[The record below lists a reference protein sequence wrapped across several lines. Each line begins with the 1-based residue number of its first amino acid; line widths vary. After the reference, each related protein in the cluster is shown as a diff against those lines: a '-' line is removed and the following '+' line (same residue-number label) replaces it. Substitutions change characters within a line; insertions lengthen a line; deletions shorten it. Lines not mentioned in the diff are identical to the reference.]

1 MPIAA
6 IVPFVRSCGA
16 GGRFVDRELL
26 IEIGVEEIPASWL
39 PGLTSQ
45 LATRLDESLR
55 VLRLP
60 PAAPVETFSTPRRLV
75 VRVGKLAERQ
85 TDFEELLTG
94 PPVSAAFD
102 ASGQPTPAALGF
114 AKKNYVEVPAL
125 ERLETPKGTYLAF
138 RKQIRGKAAVD
149 VLPDVLTGLLRALT
163 FPKTMKWD
171 ASLEDGKGELPFG
184 RPIRWLL
191 FLYGG
196 RVVPFSIYRTP
207 RAQGPLVQEI
217 RSGAVTFGHRFLTT
231 SGRAGRAIKVK
242 GFDDYRKRLAENFV
256 MLDRRERRDRI
267 TRDLDSEARRRAGRV
282 SRQAGGLSLLQE
294 VPDLV
299 EYPKVVSGTYSDEFL
314 TLPEEVLTTTM
325 IHHQHFFPLVDDQG
339 RLQPVFLAVLNTE
352 SDKPEQIARNL
363 ERVLTARLRDARFFF
378 DADRRH
384 KLDSRIDKLATVLF
398 HKKLG
403 NYAEKAER
411 ISTLAAAIARDLL
424 KSPAAEDA
432 ARVAGRLAKADLA
445 TDMVREMTE
454 LQGTMGGIYARADG
468 HPEDVW
474 KAIAL
479 HYLPVGVEADAPPTK
494 AQLGPAALPWA
505 AVAIADKLDT
515 VVGMFAAGERPTGS
529 RDPYGLRR
537 AAQGLV
543 RILVD
548 LPELTG
554 QDIRVTLGE
563 LVALARDPFGQL
575 DAGWEPPLFE
585 FLHERVRYVLEQ
597 RGFDV
602 RNVRA
607 VTSGA
612 PDRISP
618 LQARR
623 KVEVLPEFTESA
635 DFKQLATLFKRVRN
649 IARNFDGAGGA
660 LDRTLLLEPAEV
672 ALLAE
677 LDARQPAIDAAV
689 SSGQGFRQAF
699 AEAAKL
705 GPAVA
710 KFFDDVL
717 VMAEDPQLR
726 EARLRLMKRLETL
739 MLQLA
744 DVSEIV
750 PES

>member
-1 MPIAA
+1 
-6 IVPFVRSCGA
+6 
-16 GGRFVDRELL
+16 VDRELL
-26 IEIGVEEIPASWL
+26 VEIGVEEIPASWL

-45 LATRLDESLR
+45 LATRLDDRLKE
-55 VLRLP
+55 LRLP
-60 PAAPVETFSTPRRLV
+60 PAAPIETFSTPRRLT

-85 TDFEELLTG
+85 TDFEELVTG

-102 ASGQPTPAALGF
+102 ESGLATPAATGF
-114 AKKNYVEVPAL
+114 AKKNYVEVAAL

-138 RKQIRGKAAVD
+138 RKQMRGKAAVD

-163 FPKTMKWD
+163 FPKTMRWD
-171 ASLEDGKGELPFG
+171 ASLDDGKGELPFG

-256 MLDRRERRDRI
+256 MLDRSERQDRI
-267 TRDLDSEARRRAGRV
+267 TRELDSEARRRAGRV
-282 SRQAGGLSLLQE
+282 SRLAAGQSLLHE

-299 EYPKVVSGTYSDEFL
+299 EYPKVVSGSYGDEFL
-314 TLPEEVLTTTM
+314 SLPEEVLTTTM
-325 IHHQHFFPLVDDQG
+325 IHHQHFFPLVDDHG
-339 RLQPVFLAVLNTE
+339 KLQPVFLAVLNTE
-352 SDKPEQIARNL
+352 SDKPELISRNL

-384 KLDSRIDKLATVLF
+384 KLESRVDKLATVLF

-403 NYAEKAER
+403 SYAEKAER
-411 ISTLAAAIARDLL
+411 VGTLAAAIARDLL

-432 ARVAGRLAKADLA
+432 ARTAGRLAKADLA

-454 LQGTMGGIYARADG
+454 LQGTMGGIYAREDG
-468 HPEDVW
+468 HPEEVW

-479 HYLPVGVEADAPPTK
+479 HYLPIGVEADAPPSK
-494 AQLGPAALPWA
+494 EQLGAAALTWA
-505 AVAIADKLDT
+505 AVSLADKVDT

-548 LPELTG
+548 LPELTA
-554 QDIRVTLGE
+554 QDVRVTLGE
-563 LVALARDPFGQL
+563 LVELARAPFARL
-575 DAGWEPPLFE
+575 EAGWESLLFE

-607 VTSGA
+607 VTSDA
-612 PDRISP
+612 VERISP

-623 KVEVLPEFTESA
+623 KVEVLPEVAESA
-635 DFKQLATLFKRVRN
+635 DFKQLAILFKRVRN
-649 IARNFDGAGGA
+649 IAKNLDGAGGEI
-660 LDRTLLLEPAEV
+660 DRSLLTEPAEA

-677 LDARQPAIDAAV
+677 LDARQPVIDAAV
-689 SSGQGFRQAF
+689 STGRGFRDAF
-699 AEAAKL
+699 GEAAKL

-717 VMAEDPQLR
+717 VMADDPQLR

-744 DVSEIV
+744 DVSVIV

>member
-1 MPIAA
+1 
-6 IVPFVRSCGA
+6 
-16 GGRFVDRELL
+16 VDRELL
-26 IEIGVEEIPASWL
+26 IEIGVEELPASWL

-45 LATRLDESLR
+45 LVTRLEDRLR
-55 VLRLP
+55 ELRLP
-60 PAAPVETFSTPRRLV
+60 PAAPIEAFSTPRRLT

-102 ASGQPTPAALGF
+102 ASGEPTPAAAGF
-114 AKKNYVEVPAL
+114 AKKNYVDLPAL

-171 ASLEDGKGELPFG
+171 ASLDDGKGELPFG

-207 RAQGPLVQEI
+207 RAQGPLVQEV

-256 MLDRRERRDRI
+256 MLERNERQERI
-267 TRDLDSEARRRAGRV
+267 TRDLDSEARRRGGRV
-282 SRQAGGLSLLQE
+282 LRLAGGQSLLHE

-299 EYPKVVSGTYSDEFL
+299 EYPKVVSGTYGEEFL

-325 IHHQHFFPLVDDQG
+325 IHHQHFFPLVDDHG
-339 RLQPVFLAVLNTE
+339 KLQPVFLAVLNVE
-352 SDKPEQIARNL
+352 SDKPELISRNL

-378 DADRRH
+378 DADRGQP
-384 KLDSRIDKLATVLF
+384 LESRVGKLATVLF
-398 HKKLG
+398 HKRLG
-403 NYAEKAER
+403 SYAEKAER
-411 ISTLAAAIARDLL
+411 VSGLAATIARELL
-424 KSPAAEDA
+424 RSPASEDA
-432 ARVAGRLAKADLA
+432 ARTAGRLAKADLA

-454 LQGTMGGIYARADG
+454 LQGTIGGIYARENG
-468 HPEDVW
+468 QPEQVW

-479 HYLPVGVEADAPPTK
+479 HYLPVGVEAQAPPTK
-494 AQLGPAALPWA
+494 EQLGPAALTWA
-505 AVAIADKLDT
+505 AVSLADKVDT

-563 LVALARDPFGQL
+563 LVTLARGPFGQL
-575 DAGWEPPLFE
+575 EAGWESALYE
-585 FLHERVRYVLEQ
+585 FLRERVRYVLEQ
-597 RGFDV
+597 RGFDT

-607 VTSGA
+607 VTAES
-612 PDRISP
+612 PNRLSP

-623 KVEVLPEFTESA
+623 KVEVLPEFAESP
-635 DFKQLATLFKRVRN
+635 DFKELAILFKRVRN
-649 IARNFDGAGGA
+649 IARNFDGAGGDI
-660 LDRTLLLEPAEV
+660 DRSLLNEPAE
-672 ALLAE
+672 ASLLAE
-677 LDARQPAIDAAV
+677 LDARQPAIEAAV
-689 SSGQGFRQAF
+689 SSGNGFRQAF
-699 AEAAKL
+699 GEAAKL
-705 GPAVA
+705 APAVA

-717 VMAEDPQLR
+717 VMAEEPNVR
-726 EARLRLMKRLETL
+726 EARLRLMKRVETL

-744 DVSEIV
+744 DISEIV

>member
-1 MPIAA
+1 
-6 IVPFVRSCGA
+6 V
-16 GGRFVDRELL
+16 FVDRELL

-45 LATRLDESLR
+45 LATRLDDRLKE
-55 VLRLP
+55 LRLP
-60 PAAPVETFSTPRRLV
+60 PAAPIETFSTPRRLT
-75 VRVGKLAERQ
+75 VRVAKLAERQ
-85 TDFEELLTG
+85 TDFEELVTG

-102 ASGQPTPAALGF
+102 ASGQPTPAAAGF
-114 AKKNYVEVPAL
+114 AKKNYVEVAAL
-125 ERLETPKGTYLAF
+125 ERLETPKGSYLAF
-138 RKQIRGKAAVD
+138 RKQMRGKAAVD

-163 FPKTMKWD
+163 FPKTMRWD
-171 ASLEDGKGELPFG
+171 ASLDDGKGDLPFG

-196 RVVPFSIYRTP
+196 RVVPFSIYRTA
-207 RAQGPLVQEI
+207 RAQGPLVQEV

-256 MLDRRERRDRI
+256 VLDRTERQDRI
-267 TRDLDSEARRRAGRV
+267 TRELDSEARRRAGRV
-282 SRQAGGLSLLQE
+282 SRGAAGQALLHE

-299 EYPKVVSGTYSDEFL
+299 EYPKVISGTYSDEFL
-314 TLPEEVLTTTM
+314 SLPEEVLTTTM
-325 IHHQHFFPLVDDQG
+325 IHHQHFFPLVDDRG
-339 RLQPVFLAVLNTE
+339 TLQPVFLAVLNTE
-352 SDKPEQIARNL
+352 SDKPELISRNL

-378 DADRRH
+378 DADRRQT
-384 KLDSRIDKLATVLF
+384 LESRVERLGTVLF

-403 NYAEKAER
+403 SYAEKAAR
-411 ISTLAAAIARDLL
+411 VSALAAAIARDLL
-424 KSPAAEDA
+424 TSPAAEES
-432 ARVAGRLAKADLA
+432 ARTAGRLAKADLA
-445 TDMVREMTE
+445 TDVVREMTE

-468 HPEDVW
+468 HPEEVW
-474 KAIAL
+474 KAIAF
-479 HYLPVGVEADAPPTK
+479 HYLPIGVESDAPPTRE
-494 AQLGPAALPWA
+494 QLGPAAVTWA
-505 AVAIADKLDT
+505 AVSLADKLDT
-515 VVGMFAAGERPTGS
+515 VVGMFAVGERPTGS
-529 RDPYGLRR
+529 RDPYALRR

-554 QDIRVTLGE
+554 QDIRLTVGE
-563 LVALARDPFGQL
+563 LVTSARGGFADLDP
-575 DAGWEPPLFE
+575 GWESPLFE

-612 PDRISP
+612 PETISP

-623 KVEVLPEFTESA
+623 KVEVLPEVAESP
-635 DFKQLATLFKRVRN
+635 DFRQLALLFKRVRN
-649 IARNFDGAGGA
+649 IAKNLDGAGGEI
-660 LDRTLLLEPAEV
+660 DRGLLTEPAEA

-689 SSGQGFRQAF
+689 SSGQGFRRAF
-699 AEAAKL
+699 DEAAKL

-710 KFFDDVL
+710 RFFDDVL
-717 VMAEDPQLR
+717 VMADDAALR